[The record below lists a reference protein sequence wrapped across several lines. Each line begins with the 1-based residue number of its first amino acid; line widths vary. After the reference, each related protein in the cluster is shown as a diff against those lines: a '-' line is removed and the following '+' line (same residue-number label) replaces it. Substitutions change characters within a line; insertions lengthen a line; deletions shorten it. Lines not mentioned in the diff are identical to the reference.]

1 MRKFKVDGKRV
12 DNLERRVEDL
22 EKARS
27 DSKKKTVRIEL
38 DPALNVD
45 CFWSWYAS
53 TGWHRKKMQEV
64 VEKTSLASAAEAK
77 RQFDDEARG
86 RVEALHNA
94 LRIALAKGWIPHQP
108 SAKQYRFLMLPDK
121 EAFYGGAAGG
131 GKSDALLMGAIMFCQ
146 LPDYSAILIRK
157 TLQDLSLS
165 SGLIPRSKRW
175 LKGKARWDG
184 QSHVWRFR
192 SGATIT
198 FGYLDSVDDHF
209 RYQST
214 EFQYVGF
221 DEVTHIP
228 ENQSRYL
235 FSRLR
240 RLSSQTHIPLRLRGA
255 GNPEGRYAQ
264 YVKSRYVDDETAVAP
279 FVPAR
284 IKDNPGLDKESYIDS
299 LSKLDAVT
307 RERLQNGNW
316 EILDQGQ
323 MFQPEWFDIVTDY
336 QKKCRKVRYWDKAA
350 TAPAPGKDPDYTT
363 GVLMTMK
370 DGVYYIIDVVRFRG
384 TPQVNE
390 RNIRKTAERDGIE
403 VEIYMEQEP
412 GSAGKSDIDHYV
424 RDVLRGF
431 TFRGGVRNTGSKVT
445 RAGPLSS
452 AAEHGNVKLVKA
464 AWNRVFLGELAL
476 FPIGAHDDQ
485 VDAASGAFN
494 KLNKQTPLGGRGVE
508 RVIGGQRHS
517 SNSRFLRWL

>member
-1 MRKFKVDGKRV
+1 MRKFKVDGRRLE
-12 DNLERRVEDL
+12 DLERRIENF
-22 EKARS
+22 EEARS
-27 DSKKKTVRIEL
+27 GSTKQTGKIEL
-38 DPALNVD
+38 HPALSVD

-53 TGWHRKKMQEV
+53 TGWYEQKLQEV
-64 VEKTSLASAAEAK
+64 VEKTGLASAVKAK
-77 RQFDDEARG
+77 KQFDDEFRG
-86 RVEALHNA
+86 RVKALHDA
-94 LRIALAKGWIPHQP
+94 LCIALAKGWIPHQP
-108 SAKQYRFLMLPDK
+108 SLKQFRFLMLPDK

-131 GKSDALLMGAIMFCQ
+131 GKSDALLMGAIMFCH
-146 LPDYSAILIRK
+146 LPDYNAILIRK

-165 SGLIPRSKRW
+165 SGLIPRSKLW
-175 LKGKARWDG
+175 LKGKARWDS
-184 QSHVWRFR
+184 QSHVWRFP

-214 EFQYVGF
+214 EFQYIGF
-221 DEVTHIP
+221 DEQTHIP
-228 ENQSRYL
+228 EHQFRYL

-240 RLSSQTHIPLRLRGA
+240 RLGSQVHIPLRLRGA

-264 YVKSRYVDDETAVAP
+264 YVKARYVDVETAVAP

-284 IKDNPGLDKESYIDS
+284 IEDNPGLDKESYLDS

-316 EILDQGQ
+316 EILDQGL
-323 MFQPEWFDIVTDY
+323 MFKPEWFEIVTDY
-336 QKKCRKVRYWDKAA
+336 PKNCRKARYWDRAA
-350 TAPAPGKDPDYTT
+350 TAAAHGTDPDYTV
-363 GVLMTMK
+363 GVLKTMK

-384 TPQVNE
+384 TPQMNE
-390 RNIRKTAERDGIE
+390 QIIQKTAETDGIE

-412 GSAGKSDIDHYV
+412 GSAGKSDINHYA

-431 TFRGGVRNTGSKVT
+431 TFHGVRNTGSKEI

-464 AWNRVFLGELAL
+464 GWNRAFLDELAL
-476 FPIGAHDDQ
+476 FPIRGHDDQ
-485 VDAASGAFN
+485 VDAASGAFS
-494 KLNKQTPLGGRGVE
+494 KLNEYAPLGGAVVP
-508 RVIGGQRHS
+508 RVWNHVR
-517 SNSRFLRWL
+517 